1 VFIRL
6 LCLVFIR
13 PCGWLVLL
21 SRPAAS
27 KDIKLLVVR
36 PRSPYCTAP
45 SSGHGQTGPTAV
57 LATLIRRHPN
67 TSIVGLHL
75 CGVLDGLA
83 SDAYSAFP
91 RGWPQLPH
99 R

>member
-57 LATLIRRHPN
+57 LATLIRRRPN